1 MVPRNPS
8 PLASMFTLHD
18 ALNQFFERDVTD
30 RPAIGFGGAGLAQ
43 LPLNVYELDDVLH
56 VEALVPGINEEDIQV
71 NMDRGVLTI
80 AAKRQGPTQGHQR
93 WHLSEFGAGEF
104 TRALRLPYPV
114 DPDHVTAQFTR
125 GILSL
130 TLPKAESAKPRQIRI
145 GGGQQA
151 QLAGGETQETGKTQK
166 TGKTRS

>member
-1 MVPRNPS
+1 MAPRNPS
-8 PLASMFTLHD
+8 PLASMFTLHE
-18 ALNQFFERDVTD
+18 ALNQLFEQDVTG
-30 RPAIGFGGAGLAQ
+30 PVSGIGGAGLAQ
-43 LPLNVYELDDVLH
+43 LPLNVYELDDALH
-56 VEALVPGINEEDIQV
+56 VEALVPGISEEDIQV

-80 AAKRQGPTQGHQR
+80 AAERQGPAQGNQR
-93 WHLSEFGAGEF
+93 WHLSEFGAGKF
-104 TRALRLPYPV
+104 TRALRLPYQV
-114 DPDHVTAQFTR
+114 DPDHVTAQFTN

-151 QLAGGETQETGKTQK
+151 QLEGGETQETGKTQK